1 MKWNSI
7 ETFFLDMD
15 GTLLDLA
22 FDNFFW
28 HEHLPKIYS
37 ESKKISFN
45 AAKSE
50 FESMYKKKE
59 NTMQW
64 YSLRHWSEVLKIDLL
79 SELLMTKNKI
89 KTLPKAKGFLSLLK
103 KNDIKVFLLT
113 NCPRDMLHVKLSQT
127 KLWGYFDEIV
137 SSEDF
142 NFPKESIDFWD
153 VLNEKYEYNNDTTV
167 FLDDS
172 KNVIDFSLK
181 HGLRNVFLISSPDSS
196 KKDQDTF
203 GYKSIKGVNEFKKM
217 ITS

>member
-22 FDNFFW
+22 YDNFFW

-37 ESKKISFN
+37 EAKKISFYT
-45 AAKSE
+45 AKSE

-64 YSLRHWSEVLKIDLL
+64 YSLRHWSEVLQIDLL
-79 SELLMTKNKI
+79 SELLITKNRI
-89 KTLPKAKGFLSLLK
+89 STLPKAKDFLSLLK
-103 KNDIKVFLLT
+103 KNGIKVFLLT

-142 NFPKESIDFWD
+142 NFPKESIAFWD
-153 VLNEKYEYNNDTTV
+153 VLDKKYEYNNETTV

-172 KNVIDFSLK
+172 KNVIDFSIK
-181 HGLRNVFLISSPDSS
+181 HGLKNVFLISSPDSS
-196 KKDQDTF
+196 KKSQDTF
-203 GYKSIKGVNEFKKM
+203 GYKSIKGVSEFKKM
-217 ITS
+217 ITN

>member
-1 MKWNSI
+1 MNWNSI

-37 ESKKISFN
+37 ESKKISFS

-64 YSLRHWSEVLKIDLL
+64 YSLKHWSEVLQIDLL
-79 SELLMTKNKI
+79 SELQITKNRI
-89 KTLPKAKGFLSLLK
+89 STLPNVRNFLSFLK
-103 KNDIKVFLLT
+103 KNGIKVFLIT
-113 NCPRDMLHVKLSQT
+113 NCPRNMLHVKLNQT

-142 NFPKESIDFWD
+142 KFPKESIDFWD
-153 VLNEKYEYNNDTTV
+153 LLKEKYEYNNESTV

-172 KNVIDFSLK
+172 KNVIDFSIK
-181 HGLRNVFLISSPDSS
+181 HGLKNVFLISCPDSS
-196 KKDQDTF
+196 KKSQDTF

-217 ITS
+217 ITN